1 MSLASVPGNWVDTTD
16 TQGGVVTY
24 RVRFTSAGAA
34 TPTVF
39 AANSQITSVTY
50 SATGVYT
57 VVLGGAFYQAL
68 DIHGGVMQASYSAG
82 GAWHVRPVS
91 AVGSTG
97 TIVVTT
103 EDAAGTAVATASGDI
118 VMFTFVVQ
126 TYRSPGNS

>member
-1 MSLASVPGNWVDTTD
+1 MSLASLPGNWVDSTD

-24 RVRFTSAGAA
+24 RVVFSSPGAS
-34 TPTVF
+34 TPTTF
-39 AANSQITSVTY
+39 LANSQITSVTY

-57 VVLGGAFYQAL
+57 VVLGGAFYQVL
-68 DIHGGVMQASYSAG
+68 DIDGGIMQASYSAS
-82 GAWHVRPVS
+82 GACRVRPVS

-103 EDAAGTAVATASGDI
+103 ETAAGAAVATASGDV
-118 VMFTFVVQ
+118 VMFTFQVQ